1 MARKEILEAIRK
13 RASVRAYDK
22 SKEVSKE
29 QIEAILEA
37 ARLAPSARNTQPWA
51 FYVAESDEAKAK
63 VMKAMSEHNAWA
75 NEASVLLVVCA
86 DLRNVYRLEEKKY
99 YVDIGLCLENILLEI
114 VNQGLAAC
122 PCAAFD
128 KERLA
133 RVLQLPEHLEPL
145 IIVSVGYEAKGKLL
159 QQLREKYGNVVE
171 RKAHKLGGTKSLEE
185 VIFKWE

>member
-1 MARKEILEAIRK
+1 MEFSEILKK

-37 ARLAPSARNTQPWA
+37 VRLAPSARNTQPWA
-51 FYVAESDEAKAK
+51 FYIAENEETRAR

-86 DLRNVYRLEEKKY
+86 DLRNAYRLEEKRY
-99 YVDIGLCLENILLEI
+99 YIDIGLCLENILLEI

-133 RVLQLPEHLEPL
+133 RVLQLPEYLEPL
-145 IIVSVGYEAKGKLL
+145 VIVPIGYEAKGKLL
-159 QQLREKYGNVVE
+159 GKLREKYGEVVE

-185 VIFKWE
+185 IIFKWE